1 MTDLICNGIPAKG
14 MIDTGAAVTAVSTRF
29 GEQFPQSVKPWKG
42 PKVSLANGEVLAP
55 GAEIE
60 VKVILQNKS
69 AQIFALILPLPNVD
83 VLLGNDILRQFGDLK
98 VHYRKMNEKDE
109 ERTITIPAQQET
121 HIMLQQDVSIPAY
134 AIVAVSTK
142 TNTNANLYGKAWV
155 VEPSAMLF
163 TKKGVSLGHSVIID
177 FIQALL
183 TNLTDKTQNC
193 PSRNT
198 ISSIKGNGRNKTLRL
213 KHLVNNQ

>member
-1 MTDLICNGIPAKG
+1 M
-14 MIDTGAAVTAVSTRF
+14 
-29 GEQFPQSVKPWKG
+29 
-42 PKVSLANGEVLAP
+42 SLANGEVLAP

-155 VEPSAMLF
+155 VEPSAMLL
-163 TKKGVSLGHSVIID
+163 TKR
-177 FIQALL
+177 ALVWGIL
-183 TNLTDKTQNC
+183 
-193 PSRNT
+193 
-198 ISSIKGNGRNKTLRL
+198 
-213 KHLVNNQ
+213 